1 MSQMSIYDLLIVGGG
16 PAGLTAGIYGA
27 RSGLKTLVL
36 EKGAVG
42 GMAFTTRELINYP
55 GFFKE
60 TTGPAV
66 MEAMAEHARTFGA
79 EIGGKEEAV
88 DFDLSGEVKIVRTNK
103 NREYRAGALILA
115 PGSEPRLLNIPGE
128 RELRGCGVSYCATC
142 DAEFYRDLDVV
153 VVGNGDAAIEE
164 AIYIAKF
171 ARKVRV
177 IVIHDEGVVDCN
189 RLSAGRAFKNPRIEF
204 VWNSV
209 LAEIR
214 GGEEV
219 EGAVLRNLKT
229 NALTEIA
236 VSGVFIYVGMTPK
249 TALLRNKVELS
260 AAGCILTNDRMETSV
275 EGVFAAGDV
284 REKAV
289 RQVVT
294 AASDGA
300 IAAVSAE
307 RYLAEMATFREE
319 VLEGSAP
326 VLLAFWEPA
335 ARGCIEALARIENS
349 LAPLAARVKLVKI
362 DVSRKKEIARMYGVS
377 AVPSALLLSG
387 GEKIA
392 DLSGCLPP
400 GGNLEAGMAAALER
414 GGVNAEAAGTN

>member
-1 MSQMSIYDLLIVGGG
+1 
-16 PAGLTAGIYGA
+16 
-27 RSGLKTLVL
+27 
-36 EKGAVG
+36 
-42 GMAFTTRELINYP
+42 
-55 GFFKE
+55 
-60 TTGPAV
+60 
-66 MEAMAEHARTFGA
+66 
-79 EIGGKEEAV
+79 
-88 DFDLSGEVKIVRTNK
+88 
-103 NREYRAGALILA
+103 
-115 PGSEPRLLNIPGE
+115 
-128 RELRGCGVSYCATC
+128 
-142 DAEFYRDLDVV
+142 
-153 VVGNGDAAIEE
+153 
-164 AIYIAKF
+164 
-171 ARKVRV
+171 
-177 IVIHDEGVVDCN
+177 VDCN

-260 AAGCILTNDRMETSV
+260 AAGCILTNDRMESSV
-275 EGVFAAGDV
+275 EGVFAAGDA

-362 DVSRKKEIARMYGVS
+362 DVSRKNEIARMYGVS

-392 DLSGCLPP
+392 DLSDCLPP